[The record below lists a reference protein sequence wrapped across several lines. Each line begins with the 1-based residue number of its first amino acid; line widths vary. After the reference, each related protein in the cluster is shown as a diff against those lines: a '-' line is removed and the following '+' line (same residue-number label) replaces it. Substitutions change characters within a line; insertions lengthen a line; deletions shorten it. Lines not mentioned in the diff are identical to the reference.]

1 MNKHSDNNAAKERTY
16 TMPLRYRSMENL
28 HIVFW
33 LFKDIAWCMLWRPLG
48 ILMIIPTLFIA
59 IRLSIRNRH
68 DMNDLCHNLA
78 VVFWITANSYWMIS
92 EFFGFDEKII
102 FSGIMGKQ
110 LALIPFSM
118 GVMVLAW
125 FYMWWKPKN
134 RDPENLP
141 VL

>member
-1 MNKHSDNNAAKERTY
+1 MNNHSDNNAAKERTY
-16 TMPLRYRSMENL
+16 IMPLRYRSMENL

-92 EFFGFDEKII
+92 EFFHFDEKII

-125 FYMWWKPKN
+125 FYLWWKPKN
-134 RDPENLP
+134 TSNS
-141 VL
+141 